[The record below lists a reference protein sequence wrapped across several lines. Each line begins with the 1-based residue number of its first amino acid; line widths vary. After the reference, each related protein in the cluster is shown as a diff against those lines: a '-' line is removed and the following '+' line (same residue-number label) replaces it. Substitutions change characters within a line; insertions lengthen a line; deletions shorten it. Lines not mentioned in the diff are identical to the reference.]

1 MEDDSVFRE
10 REEKVRKYESF
21 IDEKLRKDLSEIL
34 NARDHIY
41 DQIASYLDLRNK
53 IHLIQEEQL
62 KEMKTMINLGSE
74 FYIHA
79 SIPDTSV
86 VFVNVGLG
94 FQVEFS
100 LGEALQFIETKEK
113 YLSEFAN
120 GLTLKASILKTQIKM
135 MYRGI
140 AELMNLDLVDRDTFD
155 EVTSSP
161 LKKKQ

>member
-1 MEDDSVFRE
+1 
-10 REEKVRKYESF
+10 
-21 IDEKLRKDLSEIL
+21 
-34 NARDHIY
+34 
-41 DQIASYLDLRNK
+41 
-53 IHLIQEEQL
+53 
-62 KEMKTMINLGSE
+62 
-74 FYIHA
+74 
-79 SIPDTSV
+79 V

>member
-79 SIPDTSV
+79 S
-86 VFVNVGLG
+86 
-94 FQVEFS
+94 
-100 LGEALQFIETKEK
+100 
-113 YLSEFAN
+113 
-120 GLTLKASILKTQIKM
+120 M
-135 MYRGI
+135 
-140 AELMNLDLVDRDTFD
+140 
-155 EVTSSP
+155 
-161 LKKKQ
+161 